1 LRGHPQARRRG
12 HPGQNID
19 QRALTE
25 LAIIDPVE
33 LTRELIRRPS
43 VTPKDEGALSVL
55 EGALKPLGFDCHR
68 LPFSEP
74 GTPDV
79 ENLYARWGT
88 SGPHF
93 CFAGHMDVV
102 PVGDIKGWT
111 VDPFGGEI
119 VDGHVYGRGAT
130 DMKGAVAA
138 FTAAAAQ
145 FLAKRGKDF
154 KGSISLLITG
164 DEEGPAI
171 NGTAKMLKWVAARGE
186 KIDACVVGE
195 PSNESAMGDMI
206 KIGRRGSVNYGLTV
220 TGTQGHVAYPHLADN
235 PNHRLVRML
244 AALTEPEL
252 DKGND
257 WFQPSSLQ
265 VTTIDVGN
273 SAHNVIPAIARAG
286 FNIRFND
293 EHRSETLTRWVRERL
308 DGVGGRYDLEIYV
321 SGESFLTKPGT
332 LSDLVSTAAAAVTG
346 RNARLS
352 TTGGTSDARFIHN
365 YAPVV
370 EFGLISRTMHKVDER
385 AAVADIR
392 SLTTIYG
399 GILER
404 FFA

>member
-1 LRGHPQARRRG
+1 M
-12 HPGQNID
+12 
-19 QRALTE
+19 TE
-25 LAIIDPVE
+25 IDPVA
-33 LTRELIRRPS
+33 LTQALIRHPS
-43 VTPKDEGALSVL
+43 VTPKDEGALGAL
-55 EGALKPLGFDCHR
+55 EAALKPLGFECHR
-68 LPFSEP
+68 LLFKEP

-79 ENLYARWGT
+79 DNLYARWGKGT
-88 SGPHF
+88 PHF

-102 PVGDIKGWT
+102 PVGDLKGWT

-145 FLAKRGKDF
+145 FLARRGKNF

-171 NGTAKMLKWVAARGE
+171 NGTAKMLKWIADRGE
-186 KIDACVVGE
+186 TIDACVVGE
-195 PSNESAMGDMI
+195 PSNETAMGDMI
-206 KIGRRGSVNYGLTV
+206 KIGRRGSVNYSLTV
-220 TGTQGHVAYPHLADN
+220 TGMQGHVAYPHLADN

-252 DKGND
+252 DKGNE
-257 WFQPSSLQ
+257 WFQQSSLQ

-273 SAHNVIPAIARAG
+273 PAHNVIPAIARAG

-293 EHRSETLTRWVRERL
+293 EHRSETLTKWVRERL
-308 DGVGGRYDLEIYV
+308 DKVGGRYDLQVYV

-332 LSDLVSTAAAAVTG
+332 LSDLVSNAAASVTG

-352 TTGGTSDARFIHN
+352 TTGGTSDARFICN

-392 SLTTIYG
+392 NLATIYG
-399 GILER
+399 TILDR

>member
-1 LRGHPQARRRG
+1 MATDPV
-12 HPGQNID
+12 
-19 QRALTE
+19 ALTQ
-25 LAIIDPVE
+25 A
-33 LTRELIRRPS
+33 LIKRPS
-43 VTPKDEGALSVL
+43 VTPKDEGALGVL
-55 EGALKPLGFDCHR
+55 EAVLKPLGFICHR
-68 LPFSEP
+68 LKFSEP
-74 GTPDV
+74 GTPDID
-79 ENLYARWGT
+79 NLYARWGT
-88 SGPHF
+88 GAPHF

-102 PVGDIKGWT
+102 PVGDLKGWT

-119 VDGHVYGRGAT
+119 VDGQIYGRGAT

-138 FTAAAAQ
+138 FAAAANQ

-171 NGTAKMLKWVAARGE
+171 NGTVKMLKWVAERGE
-186 KIDACVVGE
+186 TIDACVVGE
-195 PSNESAMGDMI
+195 PSNESAIGDMI
-206 KIGRRGSVNYGLTV
+206 KIGRRGSVNYALTV

-252 DKGND
+252 DQGNE
-257 WFQPSSLQ
+257 WFQKSSLQ

-273 SAHNVIPAIARAG
+273 PAHNVIPAIARAG

-293 EHRSETLTRWVRERL
+293 EHRSETLTQWVRERL
-308 DGVGGRYDLEIYV
+308 DKVGGTYDLDVYV
-321 SGESFLTKPGT
+321 SGESFLTKPGA
-332 LSDLVSTAAAAVTG
+332 LSDLVSGEAAKITG

-392 SLTTIYG
+392 SLTQIYG
-399 GILER
+399 GILDR
-404 FFA
+404 FFGT

>member
-1 LRGHPQARRRG
+1 MA
-12 HPGQNID
+12 
-19 QRALTE
+19 AL
-25 LAIIDPVE
+25 DPVE
-33 LTRELIRRPS
+33 LTRALIRRPS
-43 VTPKDEGALSVL
+43 VTPKDEGALGVL
-55 EGALKPLGFDCHR
+55 EDVLKPLGFACHR
-68 LPFSEP
+68 LLFSEP
-74 GTPDV
+74 GTPDID
-79 ENLYARWGT
+79 NLYARWGT
-88 SGPHF
+88 GGPHF

-102 PVGDIKGWT
+102 PVGDLKGWT

-119 VDGHVYGRGAT
+119 VDGQVYGRGAT

-138 FTAAAAQ
+138 FTAAAQA
-145 FLAKRGKDF
+145 FLDKRGKDF

-186 KIDACVVGE
+186 TIDACVVGE
-195 PSNESAMGDMI
+195 PSNETAMGDMI
-206 KIGRRGSVNYGLTV
+206 KIGRRGSVNYSLTV
-220 TGTQGHVAYPHLADN
+220 TGMQGHVAYPHLADN
-235 PNHRLVRML
+235 PNHRLVKML

-252 DKGND
+252 DKGNE
-257 WFQPSSLQ
+257 WFQQSSLQ

-273 SAHNVIPAIARAG
+273 PAHNVIPAIARAG

-293 EHRSETLTRWVRERL
+293 QHRSETLTRWVRERL
-308 DGVGGRYDLEIYV
+308 DSVGGRYDLQVYV
-321 SGESFLTKPGT
+321 SGESFLTKPGS
-332 LSDLVSTAAAAVTG
+332 LSDLVSTAAASVTG

-352 TTGGTSDARFIHN
+352 TTGGTSDARFICN

-399 GILER
+399 NILDR

>member
-1 LRGHPQARRRG
+1 MGTL
-12 HPGQNID
+12 
-19 QRALTE
+19 
-25 LAIIDPVE
+25 DPVE
-33 LTRELIRRPS
+33 LTQALIRRPS
-43 VTPKDEGALSVL
+43 VTPKDEGALGVL
-55 EGALKPLGFDCHR
+55 EDVLKPLGFTCHR
-68 LPFSEP
+68 LPFSEA
-74 GTPDV
+74 GTPDID
-79 ENLYARWGT
+79 NLYARWGT
-88 SGPHF
+88 GGPHF

-102 PVGDIKGWT
+102 PVGDLKGWT

-119 VDGHVYGRGAT
+119 VDGQVYGRGAT

-145 FLAKRGKDF
+145 FLAKRGQGF

-171 NGTAKMLKWVAARGE
+171 NGTVKMLKWVAARGE

-195 PSNESAMGDMI
+195 PSNESTMGDMI

-220 TGTQGHVAYPHLADN
+220 FGTQGHVAYPHLADN

-252 DKGND
+252 DKGNE

-273 SAHNVIPAIARAG
+273 PAHNVIPATARAG

-293 EHRSETLTRWVRERL
+293 EHRSETLTKWVRERL
-308 DGVGGRYDLEIYV
+308 DSVGGRYELEIYV
-321 SGESFLTKPGT
+321 SGESFLTKPGEF
-332 LSDLVSTAAAAVTG
+332 SDLVSTAAASVTG

-352 TTGGTSDARFIHN
+352 TTGGTSDARFICN

-392 SLTTIYG
+392 NLTTIYG
-399 GILER
+399 GILDR

>member
-1 LRGHPQARRRG
+1 MTA
-12 HPGQNID
+12 
-19 QRALTE
+19 
-25 LAIIDPVE
+25 IDPVA
-33 LTRELIRRPS
+33 LTQELIRRPS
-43 VTPKDEGALSVL
+43 VTPKDEGALGVL
-55 EGALKPLGFDCHR
+55 EAALTPLGFVCHR
-68 LPFSEP
+68 LKFSEP
-74 GTPDV
+74 GTPDID
-79 ENLYARWGT
+79 NLYARWGT
-88 SGPHF
+88 ASPHF

-102 PVGDIKGWT
+102 PVGDPKGWT

-119 VDGHVYGRGAT
+119 IDGQVYGRGAT

-138 FTAAAAQ
+138 FAAAAAD
-145 FLAKRGKDF
+145 FLAKRGKSF

-171 NGTAKMLKWVAARGE
+171 NGTAKMLKWIADRGE
-186 KIDACVVGE
+186 TIDACVVGE
-195 PSNESAMGDMI
+195 PSNESALGDMI
-206 KIGRRGSVNYGLTV
+206 KIGRRGSVNYSLTV
-220 TGTQGHVAYPHLADN
+220 RGTQGHVAYPHLADN

-273 SAHNVIPAIARAG
+273 PAHNIIPAIARAG
-286 FNIRFND
+286 FNVRFND
-293 EHRSETLTRWVRERL
+293 QHRSETLTQWVRSRL
-308 DGVGGRYDLEIYV
+308 DSVGGDYDLQVYV

-332 LSDLVSTAAAAVTG
+332 LSDLVSTAAASITG

-352 TTGGTSDARFIHN
+352 TTGGTSDARFICN

-370 EFGLISRTMHKVDER
+370 EFGLVSRTMHKVDER
-385 AAVADIR
+385 ASVADIR
-392 SLTTIYG
+392 GLTAIYG

-404 FFA
+404 FFGGA

>member
-1 LRGHPQARRRG
+1 MS
-12 HPGQNID
+12 N
-19 QRALTE
+19 
-25 LAIIDPVE
+25 IDPVA
-33 LTRELIRRPS
+33 LTQALIRRPS
-43 VTPKDEGALSVL
+43 VTPKDEGALGVL
-55 EGALKPLGFDCHR
+55 EDALKPLGFAAHR
-68 LPFSEP
+68 LKFTEP

-79 ENLYARWGT
+79 DNLYLRYGS

-102 PVGDIKGWT
+102 PVGDPKGWT

-119 VDGHVYGRGAT
+119 IDGQVYGRGAS

-138 FTAAAAQ
+138 FAAAAAE
-145 FLAKRGKDF
+145 FLEARGSGF

-171 NGTAKMLKWVAARGE
+171 NGTAKMLKWAAERGE
-186 KIDACVVGE
+186 TIDACVVGE
-195 PSNESAMGDMI
+195 PTNESAMGDMI
-206 KIGRRGSVNYGLTV
+206 KIGRRGSVNYALTV

-235 PNHRLVRML
+235 PNHRLIKML

-252 DKGND
+252 DKGNE
-257 WFQPSSLQ
+257 WFQASSLQ
-265 VTTIDVGN
+265 VTTVDVGN
-273 SAHNVIPAIARAG
+273 PAHNIIPAIARAG

-293 EHRSETLTRWVRERL
+293 EHTSETLTKWVRERL
-308 DGVGGRYDLEIYV
+308 DKVGGRYDLDVYV
-321 SGESFLTKPGT
+321 SGESFITKPGPLT
-332 LSDLVSTAAAAVTG
+332 ELVSQAAASVTR

-352 TTGGTSDARFIHN
+352 TTGGTSDARFICR

-370 EFGLISRTMHKVDER
+370 EFGLVSRTMHKVDER

-392 SLTTIYG
+392 DLTKIYG

-404 FFA
+404 FFGAT

>member
-1 LRGHPQARRRG
+1 MSTL
-12 HPGQNID
+12 
-19 QRALTE
+19 
-25 LAIIDPVE
+25 DPVE
-33 LTRELIRRPS
+33 LTRALIRRPS
-43 VTPKDEGALSVL
+43 VTPKDEGALGVL
-55 EGALKPLGFDCHR
+55 EEALKPLGFACHR

-74 GTPDV
+74 GTPDI

-88 SGPHF
+88 GGPHF

-102 PVGDIKGWT
+102 PVGDLKGWT

-119 VDGHVYGRGAT
+119 VDGQVYGRGAT

-171 NGTAKMLKWVAARGE
+171 NGTAKMLKWVMARGE

-206 KIGRRGSVNYGLTV
+206 KIGRRGSVNYSLTV

-252 DKGND
+252 DKGNE

-273 SAHNVIPAIARAG
+273 PAHNVIPAIARAG

-293 EHRSETLTRWVRERL
+293 EHRSETLTKWVRERL
-308 DGVGGRYDLEIYV
+308 DSVGGRYDLDIYV

-332 LSDLVSTAAAAVTG
+332 LSDLVSTAAAGVTG

-352 TTGGTSDARFIHN
+352 TTGGTSDARFICN

-392 SLTTIYG
+392 SLTAIYG

>member
-1 LRGHPQARRRG
+1 MA
-12 HPGQNID
+12 
-19 QRALTE
+19 AL
-25 LAIIDPVE
+25 DPVE
-33 LTRELIRRPS
+33 LTRALIRRPS
-43 VTPKDEGALSVL
+43 VTPKDEGALGVL
-55 EGALKPLGFDCHR
+55 EDVLKPLGFACHR
-68 LPFSEP
+68 LLFSEP
-74 GTPDV
+74 GTPDID
-79 ENLYARWGT
+79 NLYARWGT
-88 SGPHF
+88 GGPHF

-102 PVGDIKGWT
+102 PVGDLKGWT

-119 VDGHVYGRGAT
+119 VDGQVYGRGAT

-138 FTAAAAQ
+138 FTAAAQA
-145 FLAKRGKDF
+145 FLDKRGKDF

-186 KIDACVVGE
+186 TIDACVVGE
-195 PSNESAMGDMI
+195 PSNETAMGDMI
-206 KIGRRGSVNYGLTV
+206 KIGRRGSVNYSLTV
-220 TGTQGHVAYPHLADN
+220 TGMQGHVAYPHLADN
-235 PNHRLVRML
+235 PNHRLVKML
-244 AALTEPEL
+244 AALTESEL

-257 WFQPSSLQ
+257 WFQQSSLQ

-273 SAHNVIPAIARAG
+273 PAHNVIPAIARAG

-293 EHRSETLTRWVRERL
+293 QHKSETLTQWVRERL
-308 DGVGGRYDLEIYV
+308 DSVGGRYDLQVYV
-321 SGESFLTKPGT
+321 SGESFLTKPGS
-332 LSDLVSTAAAAVTG
+332 LSDLVSTAAASVTG

-352 TTGGTSDARFIHN
+352 TTGGTSDARFICN

-385 AAVADIR
+385 ASVADIR

-399 GILER
+399 NILDR